1 MSDYINEVMKN
12 KLSETSFDS
21 EYDYPSVDI
30 FMKGGKSSNVP
41 TGGFPPLIICDKKE
55 IKEEIKE
62 EEKNKVRA
70 LETKK
75 TAISIKEI
83 MEERK
88 NVTQFA

>member
-21 EYDYPSVDI
+21 EYDFPSVDI
-30 FMKGGKSSNVP
+30 FMKGGKSSDVP
-41 TGGFPPLIICDKKE
+41 TGGFPPLIICDKK
-55 IKEEIKE
+55 EIKE

-88 NVTQFA
+88 NVTPFA

>member
-1 MSDYINEVMKN
+1 MSEYINEVMKN
-12 KLSETSFDS
+12 KLSESSVDS
-21 EYDYPSVDI
+21 EYDYPNVNI
-30 FMKGGKSSNVP
+30 TGGKSSDKP

-55 IKEEIKE
+55 VDI
-62 EEKNKVRA
+62 EEKSKVRA

-88 NVTQFA
+88 SITPFA